1 MIMRLRRLMV
11 GVSTAGLL
19 AWAAM
24 AIAGQDSISPYVSEV
39 DDGVVLAGTLDL
51 EALRAS
57 HDGTVRIVDLR
68 TEPEG
73 APEEAAAAAALSLE
87 YTNIPVAGA
96 SIVPEQV
103 AALRAALDGV
113 APGELLVVHC
123 GTGNRAGML
132 WGATETGRY
141 PARVSGELARGQ
153 TPARRS
159 KKRDRDCVRR
169 AAGGCG
175 TCCRRPACCRP
186 RHVHRGSG
194 RHA

>member
-1 MIMRLRRLMV
+1 MSLRQLMV
-11 GVSTAGLL
+11 GVSAAGLL
-19 AWAAM
+19 AWTAM

-96 SIVPEQV
+96 SVVPEQV

-132 WGATETGRY
+132 WGAMLLEDGMALEDVEKT
-141 PARVSGELARGQ
+141 VSGVVTKAPINDALKAYAK
-153 TPARRS
+153 TL
-159 KKRDRDCVRR
+159 D
-169 AAGGCG
+169 GGL
-175 TCCRRPACCRP
+175 
-186 RHVHRGSG
+186 
-194 RHA
+194 